1 MDLIASDHTQH
12 CIATENVNIR
22 LSKSSPLALP
32 VAPMSSSTLNSET
45 LENDLSMSSMAS
57 LTRNKSVAWE
67 NDLSM
72 SSLPSSTQNKTKPSE
87 SDLIS
92 SVPSLARKKSTVR
105 TLENALSI
113 DCKDELLLLVHQS
126 KCGRTYRLDDNNN
139 KIFAKQYTMKELEDV
154 RRRPFASRL
163 FISSVNIDWQTVWH
177 RTRFTDNATYAVPT
191 RKIRDYVKATITSH
205 NEAAAK
211 CSSE

>member
-1 MDLIASDHTQH
+1 M
-12 CIATENVNIR
+12 
-22 LSKSSPLALP
+22 SSP
-32 VAPMSSSTLNSET
+32 TLDKNKTLET
-45 LENDLSMSSMAS
+45 VLENDLSVHMS
-57 LTRNKSVAWE
+57 
-67 NDLSM
+67 
-72 SSLPSSTQNKTKPSE
+72 PSE
-87 SDLIS
+87 D
-92 SVPSLARKKSTVR
+92 SLSRKKSSVK
-105 TLENALSI
+105 TLENALI
-113 DCKDELLLLVHQS
+113 VDCKGELLLLVHQS

-177 RTRFTDNATYAVPT
+177 RTRFTDNATYSSPT
-191 RKIRDYVKATITSH
+191 RKIRDYVKASITSR

>member
-1 MDLIASDHTQH
+1 M
-12 CIATENVNIR
+12 
-22 LSKSSPLALP
+22 SSP
-32 VAPMSSSTLNSET
+32 TLDKNKTLET
-45 LENDLSMSSMAS
+45 VLENDLSMH
-57 LTRNKSVAWE
+57 
-67 NDLSM
+67 M
-72 SSLPSSTQNKTKPSE
+72 SPSE
-87 SDLIS
+87 D
-92 SVPSLARKKSTVR
+92 SLSRKKSSVR
-105 TLENALSI
+105 TLEDALSI
-113 DCKDELLLLVHQS
+113 DCMDELLLLVHQS
-126 KCGRTYRLDDNNN
+126 KCGRTYRLDDDNN

-191 RKIRDYVKATITSH
+191 RKIRDYFKASIAASS